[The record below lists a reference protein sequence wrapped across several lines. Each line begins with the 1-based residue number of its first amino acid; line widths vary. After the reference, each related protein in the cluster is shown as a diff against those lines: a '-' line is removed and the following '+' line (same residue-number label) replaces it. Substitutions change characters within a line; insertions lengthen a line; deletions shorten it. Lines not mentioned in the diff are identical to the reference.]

1 VPAVITAEI
10 ESMVEQDHERIAELV
25 VLAQTG
31 DRNAFSQIVRIM
43 MNDVVALTYRMTG
56 DRDTALDLAQDSF
69 VAAWEKLGGFR
80 RKARFASW
88 MYRIVYNK
96 TLNFLERSRRTRSL
110 SEVPEETSRYGTDN
124 QVSPDET
131 LYRHELAERVLR
143 FMESLPPQ
151 QRWVFDLRFY
161 KGLTFDEIS
170 RVTGRAAGT
179 VKTHFREAVSK
190 LREQAQSEGWI

>member
-1 VPAVITAEI
+1 
-10 ESMVEQDHERIAELV
+10 MVEKDHERIAELV
-25 VLAQTG
+25 VPAQTG
-31 DRNAFSQIVRIM
+31 DREAFSQIVRIM

-69 VAAWEKLGGFR
+69 VTAWQKLGSFQ

-96 TLNFLERSRRTRSL
+96 TLNFLERSKRATILDRMPEQS
-110 SEVPEETSRYGTDN
+110 SEQGAGGNGNPE
-124 QVSPDET
+124 QA
-131 LYRHELAERVLR
+131 LYRRELARYVLQ

-170 RVTGRAAGT
+170 RVTGRATGT
-179 VKTHFREAVSK
+179 VKTHYREAVSK
-190 LREQAQSEGWI
+190 LREHAQRKGWI